1 VNSVVNNT
9 KKQVAMREI
18 VVEKAELIEEVQK
31 LAAEKVRLGSAT
43 CLDEGDHF
51 EVIYHFEKDLEII
64 NLRIKIGKG
73 EPLPSISNI
82 LLGAVLNENEMME
95 MFGLDII
102 GMAIDFKNRMLLAKE
117 SQLTPLIRPQQEA
130 K

>member
-1 VNSVVNNT
+1 
-9 KKQVAMREI
+9 VAG
-18 VVEKAELIEEVQK
+18 KA
-31 LAAEKVRLGSAT
+31 RLGATT